1 MDDFKRN
8 ELRELL
14 DGGGAR
20 KKPAQRGPAP
30 RAGGG
35 KHSVRVAA
43 TSSSSPVSMPYARPD
58 GGVAL
63 PSAEGDYEG
72 IFRPDSKCPV
82 ARLQRAAA
90 GVLNLPPR
98 KPGGR
103 KRRVKLT
110 CPAPVRALRPR
121 ATHVRIASVAATS
134 ALTNVPLGA
143 WRSHVDKFS
152 AEWFVAVHLSIPL
165 VVSLRKAVLLPRYA
179 VLFTIASAVLGQAL
193 GCRLEDA
200 RCAAAAAADEGGIDG
215 RVPGGIGADALPA
228 RALEPVVA

>member
-1 MDDFKRN
+1 MH
-8 ELRELL
+8 
-14 DGGGAR
+14 AAH
-20 KKPAQRGPAP
+20 PAAAAPAP
-30 RAGGG
+30 RRAQ
-35 KHSVRVAA
+35 
-43 TSSSSPVSMPYARPD
+43 VSMPYARPD

-98 KPGGR
+98 NPGGR

-110 CPAPVRALRPR
+110 CPAPVVALRAALAATPQVRALRPR

-215 RVPGGIGADALPA
+215 RVLGGIGADALPA
-228 RALEPVVA
+228 RARALEPVVA